1 MPAAHGA
8 FLVAEILNDDQLC
21 QSWEKELASMRARVN
36 QVRSGFASAMA
47 ERGYGERFGF
57 VADQFGMFSFLGI
70 TADQVMQLREKHSV
84 YMLESSRISVAG
96 LTRNNLDYVA
106 DSLADVL
113 KETD

>member
-1 MPAAHGA
+1 
-8 FLVAEILNDDQLC
+8 
-21 QSWEKELASMRARVN
+21 
-36 QVRSGFASAMA
+36 
-47 ERGYGERFGF
+47 
-57 VADQFGMFSFLGI
+57 MFSFLGI